1 MIVQYEVIKSWDT
14 DILYTIVKIY
24 DDYMYRDRRQPI
36 KVWQLLEPLPCTY
49 DVVATYK
56 YDIELI

>member
-1 MIVQYEVIKSWDT
+1 MIVQYEVIRSWDT
-14 DILYTIVKIY
+14 DILYTIIKI
-24 DDYMYRDRRQPI
+24 DAYMHRDHRQPI